1 MGRGS
6 HDALHLTVHGY
17 PPPPDVGPHC
27 TAPAPTPNDIEWLL
41 KHVRRQAVGTHPT
54 GMLSCLSCT
63 WNITGFPLGLENL
76 QKWEGIFQSGK
87 SQGIL
92 NRLEKSGQEFQT
104 NIICYFSVI
113 FK

>member
-1 MGRGS
+1 MMHCTSLYMDTPLPRTW
-6 HDALHLTVHGY
+6 DLTVQ
-17 PPPPDVGPHC
+17 PPR
-27 TAPAPTPNDIEWLL
+27 PTPNDIEWLL

-63 WNITGFPLGLENL
+63 WNITRFPLGMENL